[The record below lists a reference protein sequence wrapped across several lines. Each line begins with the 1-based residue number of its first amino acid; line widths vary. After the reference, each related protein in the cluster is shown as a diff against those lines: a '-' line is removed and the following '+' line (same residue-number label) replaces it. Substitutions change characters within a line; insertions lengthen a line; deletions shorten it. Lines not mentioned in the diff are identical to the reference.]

1 MSADDSPRP
10 QPTAHD
16 LELPSN
22 AIARRSFMRR
32 VGVGA
37 AAITAG
43 TASSGTALAEDDD
56 EDSSNWDYVRDGT
69 NGVYMLL
76 TGRYTTRAI
85 ANYQDKQDS
94 ALHAELYREAVMLED
109 DRQNAFDSIQNDLKM
124 LSGWIRDNV
133 ANEVANVAAAGGDL
147 DDMHDAVED
156 VVRDN
161 IANTEQNLFNVW
173 ASDMQQVFEIMYD
186 FYTGGDYSGDVAQEV
201 IYATSYDGDGH
212 QTDPLA
218 DNSVGMD
225 NTDGFVFAKTEGSE
239 GTVQSDNRKDTIA
252 MSPEISLANGDSI
265 SLPGVGY
272 ANTAPITVLF
282 PWASA
287 DPTFSTAEGFSAHS
301 DWDDL
306 YRTVVDRDA
315 DGSMVGSRSSSDR
328 AITSLRVYPEPYNVG
343 DPHAKLIDAEQFV
356 DVHQSLLD
364 LLEEELAHAETIVDN
379 LGQAMLDGEVSY
391 HDVASGQAVLD
402 AAADLEDWNDA
413 AMFFRQVNTPEGE
426 HAAVVELES
435 GVELQGALFWTAPDP
450 DRGLLI
456 GEWIEPEDELG
467 EIHMGAEVHSLDED
481 DGDGWNEDWVGTTKL
496 TEPFRINGLDG
507 GHDGPLMFD
516 ETELPD
522 PQDTEAMLER
532 IRDAY
537 ERERE
542 AEEDAEITINLDGA
556 GGGGGGGDP
565 LFDFDNPLDS
575 DGAQYLGLGLI
586 GVVVLA
592 VIGIVTDL
600 VPGLGD

>member
-1 MSADDSPRP
+1 M
-10 QPTAHD
+10 
-16 LELPSN
+16 
-22 AIARRSFMRR
+22 
-32 VGVGA
+32 
-37 AAITAG
+37 
-43 TASSGTALAEDDD
+43 
-56 EDSSNWDYVRDGT
+56 
-69 NGVYMLL
+69 
-76 TGRYTTRAI
+76 
-85 ANYQDKQDS
+85 
-94 ALHAELYREAVMLED
+94 
-109 DRQNAFDSIQNDLKM
+109 
-124 LSGWIRDNV
+124 
-133 ANEVANVAAAGGDL
+133 
-147 DDMHDAVED
+147 
-156 VVRDN
+156 
-161 IANTEQNLFNVW
+161 
-173 ASDMQQVFEIMYD
+173 
-186 FYTGGDYSGDVAQEV
+186 
-201 IYATSYDGDGH
+201 
-212 QTDPLA
+212 
-218 DNSVGMD
+218 
-225 NTDGFVFAKTEGSE
+225 
-239 GTVQSDNRKDTIA
+239 
-252 MSPEISLANGDSI
+252 
-265 SLPGVGY
+265 
-272 ANTAPITVLF
+272 
-282 PWASA
+282 
-287 DPTFSTAEGFSAHS
+287 
-301 DWDDL
+301 
-306 YRTVVDRDA
+306 
-315 DGSMVGSRSSSDR
+315 
-328 AITSLRVYPEPYNVG
+328 
-343 DPHAKLIDAEQFV
+343 
-356 DVHQSLLD
+356 HQSLLD